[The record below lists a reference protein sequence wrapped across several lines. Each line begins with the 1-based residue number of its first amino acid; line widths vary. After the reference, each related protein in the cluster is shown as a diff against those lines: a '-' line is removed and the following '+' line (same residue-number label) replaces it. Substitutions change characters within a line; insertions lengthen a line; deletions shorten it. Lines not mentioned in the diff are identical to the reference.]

1 MADASKR
8 VVVGM
13 SGGVD
18 SSVAALRLVEQGY
31 EVIGVTLRM
40 WSTPNDFPNE
50 IPSETPQN
58 AFGESLSDGL
68 IDLGKRLRAPEEPSI
83 CRDVVDAE
91 KVANNLGIRHLVVD
105 QREAFFRHV
114 VEPFLDQYA
123 RGYTPCPCAV
133 CNPLVKLPGLVMAAQ
148 SVGARLVATG
158 HYARVVHRAEG
169 PRVGRGVDRGKDQS
183 YFLACLSTQTLGRLL
198 LPLGQLTKHEVREQA
213 RATGLATASRSESQD
228 LCFVA
233 DGGYAEFIVKYA
245 PDRIRRGWLVRP
257 DGCRIALHDGIHNF
271 TLGQR
276 KGLGIAVGKRV
287 FVTHIDPK
295 SGDVVVGDEGD
306 SFVTRLC
313 VASPTIAAGITLPIR
328 AVVQVR
334 YRDRGTPAQLFR
346 RDDGSLEVVFDS
358 AVRAASPGQYAV
370 AYVRD
375 EVVAAGMI
383 CRKEP

>member
-40 WSTPNDFPNE
+40 WFAPNDLPKE
-50 IPSETPQN
+50 TPSELP
-58 AFGESLSDGL
+58 SDGL
-68 IDLGKRLRAPEEPSI
+68 TELGKWLREPAEASF
-83 CRDVVDAE
+83 CRDAVEAE
-91 KVANNLGIRHLVVD
+91 KVAKKLGIRHFVVD
-105 QREAFFRHV
+105 RREAFFRHV
-114 VEPFLDQYA
+114 VAPFLDQYA
-123 RGYTPCPCAV
+123 RGCTPCPCAV
-133 CNPLVKLPGLVMAAQ
+133 CNPFVKFPGLVTVAQ
-148 SVGARLVATG
+148 SVGASMVATG
-158 HYARVVHRAEG
+158 HYARVVYRAEG
-169 PRVGRGVDRGKDQS
+169 PRVGRGVDSGKDQS
-183 YFLACLSTQTLGRLL
+183 YFLACLSTQVLGRLL

-213 RATGLATASRSESQD
+213 RARGLATASRSESQD
-228 LCFVA
+228 LCFVS
-233 DGGYAEFIVKYA
+233 DGGYAKFIEKFA
-245 PDRIRRGWLVRP
+245 PDQIRRGWLMHP
-257 DGCRIALHDGIHNF
+257 DGRKIALHDGIHNF

-287 FVTHIDPK
+287 FVTCIDPR

-306 SFVTRLC
+306 SFVTRIR
-313 VASPTIAAGITLPIR
+313 VASPTIAVGITLPIR

-334 YRDRGTPAQLFR
+334 YRDRGAPAQLLQC
-346 RDDGSLEVVFDS
+346 DDGSLEVVFDS

-383 CRKEP
+383 CREES